1 MSRINWW
8 LDYVEKELEP
18 AMRAQMKAIL
28 KRSPHDQ
35 KIVDEIQST
44 KDLIKAHDVA
54 VAESAMNLA
63 EEHDFF
69 SAMEA
74 KIMAQVEVTQVKKPS
89 AKERALEK
97 VVSKLSRHRKQLAR
111 SAMMAGI
118 VMTAFLT
125 YNFVTT
131 QSLNTQWDV
140 TAEIAQHVQT
150 EGDIASLMTYQSE
163 HDFLVDVASQSLD
176 HLTKE
181 QFEHL
186 MGDKQVTR

>member
-28 KRSPHDQ
+28 KKSPQDQ
-35 KIVDEIQST
+35 KIVEEIQST

-54 VAESAMNLA
+54 VAESA
-63 EEHDFF
+63 FF
-69 SAMEA
+69 DALEA
-74 KIMAQVEVTQVKKPS
+74 KIMAGVQEAEIKKIS
-89 AKERALEK
+89 AKDRALEK

-111 SAMMAGI
+111 SAMLAGI
-118 VMTAFLT
+118 VTTAFLT

-140 TAEIAQHVQT
+140 TTEIAQHVQT

-181 QFEHL
+181 QFELL

>member
-28 KRSPHDQ
+28 KKSPQDQ
-35 KIVDEIQST
+35 KIVEEIQST

-54 VAESAMNLA
+54 VAESAGGAA
-63 EEHDFF
+63 EDDFF
-69 SAMEA
+69 AQIES
-74 KIMAQVEVTQVKKPS
+74 KIMAQVEKTEIKKIS
-89 AKERALEK
+89 AKDRVLEK
-97 VVSKLSRHRKQLAR
+97 VVSKLTRHRKHLAR
-111 SAMMAGI
+111 SAMLAGI
-118 VMTAFLT
+118 VTTAFLT
-125 YNFVTT
+125 YQFVAT
-131 QSLNTQWDV
+131 QSLNTRWDV
-140 TAEIAQHVQT
+140 TTEIAQHVQT

-181 QFEHL
+181 QFELL